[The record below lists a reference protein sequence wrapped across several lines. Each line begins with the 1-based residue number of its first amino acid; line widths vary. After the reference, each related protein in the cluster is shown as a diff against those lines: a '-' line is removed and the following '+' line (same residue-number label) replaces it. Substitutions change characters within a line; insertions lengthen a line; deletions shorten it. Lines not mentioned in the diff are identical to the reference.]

1 MLLLIFGDKI
11 IDNCLNLQIIFKLF
25 SNYFMKAINRV
36 IQYIDSKGVSNS
48 SFEKRCGLSNGY
60 LGTQLK
66 RNADLG
72 EGILNKILDNCLDL
86 GPEWLLTGRG
96 DMLKPEHEN
105 QSSEITIVK
114 GNRRTSDAMI
124 ESQEIPLYDL
134 DATAGLS
141 AFFKGDKKASIID
154 TIKIPN
160 APRCDGAFG
169 VVGDSMVPLLR
180 SGDTILYKE
189 VPLNIDYIMFG
200 EMYVLSYD
208 LGDWEEVIAVK
219 YIHKSKKG
227 KNYIKLVSEN
237 PNHADKNI
245 PFASIRAL
253 ALVKVTIRF
262 NTPY

>member
-1 MLLLIFGDKI
+1 MIVERIRQI
-11 IDNCLNLQIIFKLF
+11 IDYKKISTRQFCIEVGVANGFLDKVKDVGSEKL
-25 SNYFMKAINRV
+25 
-36 IQYIDSKGVSNS
+36 
-48 SFEKRCGLSNGY
+48 
-60 LGTQLK
+60 LK
-66 RNADLG
+66 
-72 EGILNKILDNCLDL
+72 ILNTYPELS
-86 GPEWLLTGRG
+86 PEWLLTGKG

-105 QSSEITIVK
+105 QSQEVTIIK
-114 GNRRTSDAMI
+114 GNRKTRDAI
-124 ESQEIPLYDL
+124 IDIQEIPLYDL

-219 YIHKSKKG
+219 YIHKSKRG

-237 PNHADKNI
+237 SNHADKDI
-245 PFASIRAL
+245 PFASIKAL

>member
-1 MLLLIFGDKI
+1 MIVERIRQI
-11 IDNCLNLQIIFKLF
+11 IDYKKISTRQFCIEVGVANGFLDKVKDVGSEKL
-25 SNYFMKAINRV
+25 
-36 IQYIDSKGVSNS
+36 
-48 SFEKRCGLSNGY
+48 
-60 LGTQLK
+60 LK
-66 RNADLG
+66 
-72 EGILNKILDNCLDL
+72 ILNTYPELS
-86 GPEWLLTGRG
+86 PEWLLTGKG

-105 QSSEITIVK
+105 QSQEVTIIK
-114 GNRRTSDAMI
+114 GNRKTRDAI
-124 ESQEIPLYDL
+124 IDIQEIPLYDL

-219 YIHKSKKG
+219 YIHKSKRG

-237 PNHADKNI
+237 PNHADKDI
-245 PFASIRAL
+245 PFASIKAL

>member
-1 MLLLIFGDKI
+1 MATI
-11 IDNCLNLQIIFKLF
+11 F
-25 SNYFMKAINRV
+25 SNIKERV
-36 IQYIDSKGVSNS
+36 LYISENKGIAR
-48 SFEKRCGLSNGY
+48 EKFFD
-60 LGTQLK
+60 
-66 RNADLG
+66 DLG
-72 EGILNKILDNCLDL
+72 ITYGNFKGKAKEKALSSDILAKIVAKYPDVS
-86 GPEWLLTGRG
+86 PEWLLTGRG
-96 DMLKPEHEN
+96 EMLKPEHEN

-237 PNHADKNI
+237 PNHADKDI
-245 PFASIRAL
+245 PFASIKAL

>member
-1 MLLLIFGDKI
+1 M
-11 IDNCLNLQIIFKLF
+11 
-25 SNYFMKAINRV
+25 
-36 IQYIDSKGVSNS
+36 
-48 SFEKRCGLSNGY
+48 
-60 LGTQLK
+60 
-66 RNADLG
+66 
-72 EGILNKILDNCLDL
+72 
-86 GPEWLLTGRG
+86 
-96 DMLKPEHEN
+96 
-105 QSSEITIVK
+105 
-114 GNRRTSDAMI
+114 
-124 ESQEIPLYDL
+124 YDL

-219 YIHKSKKG
+219 YI
-227 KNYIKLVSEN
+227 
-237 PNHADKNI
+237 
-245 PFASIRAL
+245 
-253 ALVKVTIRF
+253 
-262 NTPY
+262 

>member
-1 MLLLIFGDKI
+1 MATI
-11 IDNCLNLQIIFKLF
+11 F
-25 SNYFMKAINRV
+25 SNIKERV
-36 IQYIDSKGVSNS
+36 LYISENKGIAR
-48 SFEKRCGLSNGY
+48 EKFFD
-60 LGTQLK
+60 
-66 RNADLG
+66 DLG
-72 EGILNKILDNCLDL
+72 ITYGNFKGKAKEKALSSDILAKIVAKYPDIS
-86 GPEWLLTGRG
+86 PEWLLTGRG
-96 DMLKPEHEN
+96 EMLKPEHEN

-237 PNHADKNI
+237 PNHADKDI
-245 PFASIRAL
+245 PFASIKAL

>member
-1 MLLLIFGDKI
+1 MATI
-11 IDNCLNLQIIFKLF
+11 F
-25 SNYFMKAINRV
+25 SNIKERV
-36 IQYIDSKGVSNS
+36 LYISENKGIAR
-48 SFEKRCGLSNGY
+48 EKFFD
-60 LGTQLK
+60 
-66 RNADLG
+66 DLG
-72 EGILNKILDNCLDL
+72 ITYGNFKGKAKEKALSSDILAKIVTKYPDVS
-86 GPEWLLTGRG
+86 PEWLLTGRG
-96 DMLKPEHEN
+96 EMLKPEHEN
-105 QSSEITIVK
+105 QSQEVTIIK
-114 GNRRTSDAMI
+114 GNRKTRDAI
-124 ESQEIPLYDL
+124 IDTQEIPLYDL

-237 PNHADKNI
+237 PNHADKDI
-245 PFASIRAL
+245 PFASIKAL

>member
-1 MLLLIFGDKI
+1 MATI
-11 IDNCLNLQIIFKLF
+11 F
-25 SNYFMKAINRV
+25 SNIKERV
-36 IQYIDSKGVSNS
+36 LYISENKGITR
-48 SFEKRCGLSNGY
+48 EKFFD
-60 LGTQLK
+60 
-66 RNADLG
+66 DLG
-72 EGILNKILDNCLDL
+72 ITYGNFKGKAKEKALSSDILAKIVAKYPDVS
-86 GPEWLLTGRG
+86 PEWLLTGRG
-96 DMLKPEHEN
+96 EMLKPEHEN
-105 QSSEITIVK
+105 QSQEVTIIK
-114 GNRRTSDAMI
+114 GNRKTRDAI
-124 ESQEIPLYDL
+124 IDTQEIPLYDL

-189 VPLNIDYIMFG
+189 VPLNIDYVMFG

-237 PNHADKNI
+237 PNHADKDI
-245 PFASIRAL
+245 PFASIKAL

>member
-1 MLLLIFGDKI
+1 MIVERIRQI
-11 IDNCLNLQIIFKLF
+11 IDYKKISTRQFCIEVGVANGFLDKVKDVGSEKL
-25 SNYFMKAINRV
+25 
-36 IQYIDSKGVSNS
+36 
-48 SFEKRCGLSNGY
+48 
-60 LGTQLK
+60 LK
-66 RNADLG
+66 
-72 EGILNKILDNCLDL
+72 ILNTYPELS
-86 GPEWLLTGRG
+86 PEWLLTGKG
-96 DMLKPEHEN
+96 NMLKPEHEN
-105 QSSEITIVK
+105 QSQEVTIVK
-114 GNRRTSDAMI
+114 GNRKTRDAI
-124 ESQEIPLYDL
+124 IDLQEVPLYDL

-141 AFFKGDKKASIID
+141 TFFRGDKKANLID

-189 VPLNIDYIMFG
+189 VPLNIDYVMFG

-208 LGDWEEVIAVK
+208 LGDWEEVLAVK
-219 YIHKSKKG
+219 YVHKSKKG

-237 PNHADKNI
+237 PNHADKDI
-245 PFASIRAL
+245 PFASIKAL